1 MNKKTT
7 IYAAVLAALGIAFG
21 AFGAHGLKNMVSLEA
36 VAAFETGVKYQMY
49 HALALLIIGL
59 STVLPDKLKK
69 QVTLFFLL
77 GTLCF
82 SGSIYLLSLNEVL
95 SFNTAKIGFVT
106 PMGGILFIIG
116 WILLV
121 YKIVNL
127 KKG

>member
-59 STVLPDKLKK
+59 SKALPDKLKK